1 MRKAVAIHGA
11 SEEVLALV
19 PILEDNPEI
28 EIVGVFAADPEAAA
42 GRARAMNVEVPIGN
56 DPALFSRPLHAVVDV
71 GEPAFAA
78 SFPDAAAQTQVVSPL
93 TARLLWGY
101 GTSGSN
107 HKHELLQA
115 LHEVIE
121 SVNLTVDP
129 DELFCRML
137 EIAMGVTG
145 ADGGSLMLLD
155 PESGELGIRVAIGVE
170 PELWD
175 KIRVPIGEGIAGR
188 VAADARP
195 LKVRGRA
202 GREDFNLVRA
212 RLDVESAL
220 CVPLVHEGQ
229 VLGVLN
235 LHHGTR
241 ADVFDDDDLEFA
253 EQLGMLDAQIIAQ
266 AQAHEVLRRQASRY
280 EAVRA
285 VRETLTGDDGL
296 DRRLEGLCHRVAKL
310 LGGGIATI
318 YLHDES
324 AAELRLAATS
334 LEGRGLGGD
343 YRIKLGQGIDGK
355 AASEREPKFIEGAGG
370 AIALAALPLL
380 AGQKLV
386 GVLSVQSGS
395 GPFASGTRALRET
408 VLEIAA
414 AAAEEIAQAE
424 REARMSAQNTKI
436 GAINETGIRLVSA
449 KETAEV
455 CRLSTS
461 SGALILEADHSIL
474 RLQDPETRRYV
485 IRSYYGSADRRTQ
498 EQLFRLDKQVSVDT
512 LKSRQARLIQRLGED
527 ASTAELAGGL
537 RSALAAP
544 LRNEGRIVGTL
555 AFYDKIGVDQFF
567 ASSFHEDDLHVF
579 QRYVSYVERAL
590 ETARVW
596 SATKEHRNFDEDTG
610 LPNGDYLNRRLDQE
624 LARANGREG
633 AFALVNCSIE
643 NLDAVRDAHDA
654 GRAER
659 ILLRAADALKASLR
673 EFDVLARTGDAEF
686 QILLPDPGPT
696 PEERITALARA
707 VAEEIGRHTGGDG
720 ARAGLAFGYAVHPA
734 DGADRE
740 TLTARIRAPR
750 IRMV

>member
-11 SEEVLALV
+11 SEEALALV

-28 EIVGVFAADPEAAA
+28 EIAGVFATDPEAAEA
-42 GRARAMNVEVPIGN
+42 RARAMNLSLAISS
-56 DPALFSRPLHAVVDV
+56 DPTLFERALHAVVDAA
-71 GEPAFAA
+71 EPPFATA
-78 SFPDAAAQTQVVSPL
+78 FPDAAARIQVVSPL

-107 HKHELLQA
+107 HKQELLQA
-115 LHEVIE
+115 LHEVVE

-129 DELFCRML
+129 DELFSRML

-155 PESGELGIRVAIGVE
+155 PEAAELRIRVAIGVE
-170 PELWD
+170 PELWN
-175 KIRVPIGEGIAGR
+175 KIRVPLGEGIAGQ

-202 GREDFNLVRA
+202 GREDFRLVRT
-212 RLDVESAL
+212 RMDVESAL
-220 CVPLVHEGQ
+220 CVPLVHEGV

-241 ADVFDDDDLEFA
+241 ADAFDDDDLEFA
-253 EQLGMLDAQIIAQ
+253 EQLGKLDAQIIAQ
-266 AQAHEVLRRQASRY
+266 TQERDELRRQASRY

-285 VRETLTGDDGL
+285 VRETLSGTQGL
-296 DRRLEGLCHRVAKL
+296 DRRLEDLCERVAAL
-310 LGGGIATI
+310 LGGGIATV

-324 AAELRLAATS
+324 AEQLRLAATS
-334 LEGRGLGGD
+334 LEGGGLGGD
-343 YRIKLGQGIDGK
+343 YRIKVGQGIDGR
-355 AASEREPKFIEGAGG
+355 AAARQEPEFIDGAAG

-380 AGQKLV
+380 AGPKLV
-386 GVLSVQSGS
+386 GVLSVQCGP
-395 GPFASGTRALRET
+395 GPFASGARALRET
-408 VLEIAA
+408 LLEIAA

-424 REARMSAQNTKI
+424 REARMAAQNTKI

-449 KETAEV
+449 KETSEV

-498 EQLFRLDKQVSVDT
+498 EQLFRLDKQVSVGT
-512 LKSRQARLIQRLGED
+512 LKARQARLIPRLKSD
-527 ASTAELAGGL
+527 PATAELAGGF

-567 ASSFHEDDLHVF
+567 ASSFHEDDLNIF
-579 QRYVSYVERAL
+579 QRYVLYVERAL
-590 ETARVW
+590 ETARIW

-624 LARANGREG
+624 LVRADGREG
-633 AFALVNCSIE
+633 ALALVTCCIE
-643 NLDAVRDAHDA
+643 NLDAVREAHDA
-654 GRAER
+654 SRAER
-659 ILLRAADALKASLR
+659 VLLRAADALKTSLR
-673 EFDVLARTGDAEF
+673 EFDVLARTGEAEF
-686 QILLPDPGPT
+686 QILLPDPGPA
-696 PEERITALARA
+696 PEERITALART
-707 VAEEIGRHTGGDG
+707 VAEEIGRHTGVDG
-720 ARAGLAFGYAVHPA
+720 ARPGLAFGYAIYPA
-734 DGADRE
+734 DGHDRE
-740 TLTARIRAPR
+740 TLTARTSVSR
-750 IRMV
+750 IRMI